1 MAKVANKTF
10 TLVAPS
16 NRHGL
21 IQEIESL
28 AEQAAAYAGLAED
41 ERDSLAIAVTEVG
54 NNAII
59 HGNKRSADKKVYLT
73 IDAGAE
79 GVKVVLRDEG
89 VGFNPENLS
98 NPLDPE
104 NLLRESGRGVFI
116 MRSLMDEVTFEF
128 GKGGTE
134 VTIIKRKKSLSGDS
148 ASKEP
153 D

>member
-1 MAKVANKTF
+1 MAQIPDKTF

-16 NRHGL
+16 NCQGL

-41 ERDSLAIAVTEVG
+41 ERDSLAIAITEVG

-59 HGNKRSADKKVYLT
+59 HGNKRDPEKKVHLN
-73 IDAGAE
+73 IQAGAW
-79 GVKVVLRDEG
+79 GVEVVVRDEG
-89 VGFNPENLS
+89 VGFNPDNLS

-116 MRSLMDEVTFEF
+116 MRSLMDDVKFDF
-128 GKGGTE
+128 SKGGTE
-134 VTIIKRKKSLSGDS
+134 VTISKRTKS
-148 ASKEP
+148 
-153 D
+153 